1 MLQLMLVEGENLL
14 IVFFFAFVHLEVGAC
29 LLGYLT

>member
-1 MLQLMLVEGENLL
+1 MLQLKLVGGEYLL
-14 IVFFFAFVHLEVGAC
+14 IIIFVFVHLEVGAC